1 MFFSA
6 IAGSMYDTAGFKSAY
21 FLLGLIAITFT
32 IISIFTLSNDKKG
45 KKKEQR
51 DPELVNAV

>member
-1 MFFSA
+1 
-6 IAGSMYDTAGFKSAY
+6 MYNTAGFKSAY